1 MRDLVISVVAVSLL
15 LGIWCFF
22 DAYSDKVL
30 DDCVLIISGEVLPAA
45 EESRW
50 NDCSAA
56 ADELN
61 TRWKKYR
68 RTAMLF
74 LGTEKINEID
84 YALAKSMK
92 YIYARDISNSSGE
105 LDALMQQMIFLG
117 SNEKLNWTNIL

>member
-61 TRWKKYR
+61 TRWKNI
-68 RTAMLF
+68 AGLQCSF
-74 LGTEKINEID
+74 L
-84 YALAKSMK
+84 ALKKSMK
-92 YIYARDISNSSGE
+92 LTMRLQNP
-105 LDALMQQMIFLG
+105 
-117 SNEKLNWTNIL
+117 